1 MLKHNSFPADKRNE
15 GSDMKIAIRVDGNKS
30 LGMGNVYRSLSIAEM
45 LQKRGQQVCF
55 IMKSYP
61 GSYEPILEKGF
72 SVFLLSPM
80 VCNGTLNAQLSEII
94 ECNSINVFINDIK
107 NTDSDYVNHLKNL
120 GLTVVNF
127 DDLGQGRSNADILI
141 DAFYPSKNN
150 GTINHHN
157 FGPSF
162 IILREEFRKARNHPR
177 VIKKE
182 ISDIAIMMGA
192 ANTGNF
198 LDRVLKTLG
207 RIPESV
213 KCHVILSKAVQN
225 AGLFQ
230 IEYPNKNFFY
240 YYQPENIADILLNA
254 DLAITGGGISMC
266 ECCTL
271 GTPSIIIPQVPHE
284 EKNALM
290 FQAAGAVSAFEYDPD
305 LSEDR
310 LFARLHS
317 IMTDS
322 QQRIVISHNAKK
334 YVDGKGMDRIMQ
346 ILSPYLN

>member
-1 MLKHNSFPADKRNE
+1 
-15 GSDMKIAIRVDGNKS
+15 MKIAIRVDGNQS

-45 LQKRGQQVCF
+45 LQKKGQQVCF

-61 GSYEPILEKGF
+61 GSYEIILEKGF

-94 ECNSINVFINDIK
+94 QCNSINVFINDIK
-107 NTDSDYVNHLKNL
+107 NTDFDYMSHLKHL

-127 DDLGQGRSNADILI
+127 DDLGQGRENADILI
-141 DAFYPSKNN
+141 DAFYPTKNP
-150 GTINHHN
+150 GKINHHN

-162 IILREEFRKARNHPR
+162 IILREEFQKARLTPR
-177 VIKKE
+177 VIRNQ

-198 LDRVLKTLG
+198 LDRVLKALG
-207 RIPESV
+207 KIPESV
-213 KCHVILSKAVQN
+213 KCHIILSKAVQH
-225 AGLFQ
+225 ADLFQ
-230 IEYPNKNFFY
+230 IEYPNKNFIY
-240 YYQPENIADILLNA
+240 HYQPENIADILLNA
-254 DLAITGGGISMC
+254 DMAITGGGISMC
-266 ECCTL
+266 ECCSL

-290 FQAAGAVSAFEYDPD
+290 FEAAGAVSAFRYDPD
-305 LSEDR
+305 LSEER
-310 LFARLHS
+310 LFNRINS
-317 IMTDS
+317 MMSNS
-322 QQRIVISHNAKK
+322 QERILISHNARK
-334 YVDGKGMDRIMQ
+334 YVDGKGMDRIME